1 MKTFKHNLFDLK
13 EIGRFPMPER
23 SAHNAK
29 AEWPVEPV
37 QDKDLVRQNLNDGS
51 VSVQQRSQELA
62 DEAKFQKGCDDLL
75 AEINLALEKL

>member
-13 EIGRFPMPER
+13 KIGRFPMPER

-62 DEAKFQKGCDDLL
+62 DNAKIIKDCDDMV
-75 AEINLALEKL
+75 AEINRVLEEI

>member
-1 MKTFKHNLFDLK
+1 L
-13 EIGRFPMPER
+13 
-23 SAHNAK
+23 
-29 AEWPVEPV
+29 

-75 AEINLALEKL
+75 AEINRALKDL

>member
-13 EIGRFPMPER
+13 QIGRFPMPER

-62 DEAKFQKGCDDLL
+62 DNAKIIKDCDDMV
-75 AEINLALEKL
+75 AEINRVLEEI

>member
-1 MKTFKHNLFDLK
+1 MKKYKLTDLK
-13 EIGRFPMPER
+13 KLGEFPMPER
-23 SAHNAK
+23 SADNAK

-37 QDKDLVRQNLNDGS
+37 QDKDFVRQNLNDGS

-75 AEINLALEKL
+75 AEINRALKDL

>member
-1 MKTFKHNLFDLK
+1 MKKYKLTDLK
-13 EIGRFPMPER
+13 KLGELPMPER

-62 DEAKFQKGCDDLL
+62 DNAKIVKDCDDMV
-75 AEINLALEKL
+75 AEINRVLEEI

>member
-1 MKTFKHNLFDLK
+1 
-13 EIGRFPMPER
+13 MPER

-29 AEWPVEPV
+29 AEWPVETL
-37 QDKDLVRQNLNDGS
+37 QDKDLVLQNLNDGS

-75 AEINLALEKL
+75 AELNRALKDL